1 MQVNVVVHQTE
12 RIKTMT
18 NRDFIRNLTY
28 NEMAEFF
35 CQYFIT
41 GFKFMPE
48 NIKDEMRSNIVKW
61 LQSEY
66 EFK

>member
-1 MQVNVVVHQTE
+1 
-12 RIKTMT
+12 MT